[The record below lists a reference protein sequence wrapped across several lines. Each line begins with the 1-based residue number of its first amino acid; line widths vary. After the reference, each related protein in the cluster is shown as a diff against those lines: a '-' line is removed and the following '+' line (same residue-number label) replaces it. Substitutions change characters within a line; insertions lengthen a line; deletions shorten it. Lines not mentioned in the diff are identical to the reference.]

1 MVTEAGF
8 RKFKGRLRILSRKC
22 EIQKESVKKMGLVCL
37 VLHNLYIE
45 LGDMIP
51 RNWDMTVDHVTNKR
65 RPQNEIRDVLIMNI
79 IN

>member
-1 MVTEAGF
+1 MVTEGGF
-8 RKFKGRLRILSRKC
+8 GKFKRRLRVLSRKC
-22 EIQKESVKKMGLVCL
+22 ESQKESVKQMGLVCL
-37 VLHNLYIE
+37 VLHNLCIE

>member
-51 RNWDMTVDHVTNKR
+51 QNWDMIVDHVTNKR